1 MSGMDDDCKKW
12 AQVLWNYLKLGQP
25 LVKSD
30 VIIGLGC
37 HDIRVAERA
46 AHLYLEEW
54 APLILFTGYL
64 GSHTVGVW
72 HKAEAAIFA
81 ENAVKLGVPGDKI
94 ILETKATNTGENIRF
109 AYQTLKE
116 KNIPVK
122 RIILVQQPFMER
134 RVYATYLR
142 QWPEDKENVQA
153 IVTSPIMELE
163 DYPNKHVGNMDNLIE
178 YMLAVFERIRDYPK
192 KGFQVEQDIFPEV
205 YEAQWKLI
213 QAGYQP
219 K

>member
-1 MSGMDDDCKKW
+1 MDDDCKKW
-12 AQVLWNYLKLGQP
+12 AQVLWNYLKLDQP

-46 AHLYLEEW
+46 AQLYLEDW

-64 GSHTVGVW
+64 GNHTVGVW
-72 HKAEAAIFA
+72 HQPEADIFT
-81 ENAVKLGVPGDKI
+81 ETAVKLGVPIDR
-94 ILETKATNTGENIRF
+94 ILLERKATNTGENIRF

-116 KNIPVK
+116 KDIPVK

-153 IVTSPIMELE
+153 IVTSPTMELDE
-163 DYPNKHVGNMDNLIE
+163 YPNKHVGNMDNLIE

-192 KGFQVEQDIFPEV
+192 RGFQVEQEIFPEV
-205 YEAQWKLI
+205 CEAQQNLL
-213 QAGYQP
+213 QAGYRP